1 MEDITFW
8 HWLILGIAL
17 IAAEVLVPGTFL
29 LWPGIAAILTGV
41 LAYMAPALDW
51 RVDALVFAALT
62 VASALLGRKL
72 YARLKHPATDEPAL
86 NRRAEALIGGVHT
99 LTAPLA
105 DGEAR
110 MKVGDSTWKIV
121 GPDLPA
127 GTKVRVIGVE
137 GISLR
142 VERLDG

>member
-29 LWPGIAAILTGV
+29 LWPGIAAILTGA
-41 LAYMAPALDW
+41 LAYAAPALDW

-72 YARLKHPATDEPAL
+72 YARLKHPNADEPAL
-86 NRRAEALIGGVHT
+86 NRRADSLIGGEHI
-99 LTAPLA
+99 LTAPLVG
-105 DGEAR
+105 GEAR
-110 MKVGDSTWKIV
+110 MKVGDSTWKVV
-121 GPDLPA
+121 GEDLPA
-127 GTKVRVIGVE
+127 GTRVRVVGVE